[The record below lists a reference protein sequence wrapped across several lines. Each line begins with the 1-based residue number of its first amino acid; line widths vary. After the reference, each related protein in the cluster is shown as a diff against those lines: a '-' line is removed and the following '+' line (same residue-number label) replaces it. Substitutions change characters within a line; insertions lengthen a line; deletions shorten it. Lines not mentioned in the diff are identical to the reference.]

1 MFIKTGLLILIFF
14 SSFNAHGNEEVLSL
28 YCNFKFTEFKK
39 GPAILIENIVPD
51 PKSVCNDWK
60 CGEPIKVLSQNTP
73 DKNFLFSN
81 GLLKNIKIEDY
92 EITNDEILINTPLID
107 DPLVSFK
114 YRIVRNSGEVS
125 KEIRE
130 YDFLE
135 LTNDQKIDNV
145 KSITPD
151 DKHSALKA
159 IFKFNGKCI
168 KKPGKNF

>member
-1 MFIKTGLLILIFF
+1 MFVKTGLFILFFF

-51 PKSVCNDWK
+51 PKNVCNDWK

-92 EITNDEILINTPLID
+92 EITNDEIFINTPLID

-114 YRIVRNSGEVS
+114 YKIVRNSGEVS

-135 LTNDQKIDNV
+135 LTKDQKIDNV
-145 KSITPD
+145 KSKTPT